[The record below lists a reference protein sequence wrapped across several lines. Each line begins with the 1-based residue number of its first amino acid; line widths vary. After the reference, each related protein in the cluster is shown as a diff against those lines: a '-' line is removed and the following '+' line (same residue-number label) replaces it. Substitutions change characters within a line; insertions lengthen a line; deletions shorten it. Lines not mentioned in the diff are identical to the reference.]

1 MSAPRTVVIRSGGL
15 GDFVLTLPLLRALAR
30 AGRRVRL
37 VTRAR
42 YFELVR
48 DTGWVEALH
57 DVDAAGAHRLLSEP
71 TPELREW
78 LRGSEL
84 LSFWSDAD
92 GQLGAAARACGVR
105 AVRLLVSRPTAPPH
119 VSVRMLRDA
128 GLPDE
133 PDLLAT
139 SALARA
145 GSGAGVLWIH
155 PGSGSP
161 AKNAPLEG
169 FAALAR
175 AWRGPVVVC
184 TGEAEAADLARYRAA
199 FARSGA
205 EHVVEPTL
213 GELRARL
220 EREAAAF
227 VGNDSGPTHLAAAL
241 GVPTAAVFVA
251 SDPELWRPVGAHV
264 RLLRDLARLDLA
276 ELAAQASAR
285 AIEPGASGRGR
296 SSTSPL

>member
-1 MSAPRTVVIRSGGL
+1 MVIRSGGL

-48 DTGWVEALH
+48 ETGWVEALH
-57 DVDAAGAHRLLSEP
+57 DVDAAAGARGLFSAL
-71 TPELREW
+71 TRELREW
-78 LRGSEL
+78 LHGGEL

-92 GQLGAAARACGVR
+92 GELAAAARACGVR
-105 AVRLLVSRPTAPPH
+105 AVRLLASRPTAPPH

-139 SALARA
+139 SVLAR
-145 GSGAGVLWIH
+145 SGAGAGALWIH

-161 AKNAPLEG
+161 TKNAPLEE

-199 FARSGA
+199 FAASGV
-205 EHVVEPTL
+205 EHVFEPTL

-220 EREAAAF
+220 EREATAF
-227 VGNDSGPTHLAAAL
+227 IGNDSGPTHLAAAL

-251 SDPELWRPVGAHV
+251 SDPALWRPAGAHV
-264 RLLRDLARLDLA
+264 RVLRGLAQLDPA
-276 ELAAQASAR
+276 DLAAQASAC
-285 AIEPGASGRGR
+285 ASEPGASGRAR